1 MCDFMRRPTGAG
13 RAETTVRLQ
22 KDHLMSRMFRNLVFT
37 AHKWLGLHF
46 SLFFVFMF
54 LSGSVLLFADELEA
68 LFTPEILVGSIT
80 DSERVGFGTIFQSV
94 NKAVPGGTVFV
105 IAKRPAAGLADRSF
119 GTTASGKRII
129 AWTHPKDGRVLSIG
143 PNRSFHYYLKEL
155 HESLLVPKRIG
166 FVAVSATSIILLISV
181 LSGLITYRRF
191 WRGLFRLPSPS
202 LDKRNRK
209 GVLHRLIA
217 VWVTPFLLL
226 ISLTGIFF
234 LLGGLGFNGYV
245 PRPPEAQPREVAR
258 PAGFDG
264 ALIDRAEQAALE
276 QYPGFHAKT
285 VNIPDIRK
293 HAFRFGGAIG
303 QPTIFGATTIAVDPV
318 SLDVL
323 GIVTPADRR
332 GIARIAPIANALHFG
347 TWGGL
352 TSRIIWAVLGLASS
366 CLILAGIR
374 VYLARTAPGDGP
386 DVMASGWRQYLS
398 GLGKTKW
405 LYLAT
410 VLIVIAI
417 FVKKYII

>member
-1 MCDFMRRPTGAG
+1 
-13 RAETTVRLQ
+13 
-22 KDHLMSRMFRNLVFT
+22 MSRKFKNLVFT

-46 SLFFVFMF
+46 ALFFAFMF
-54 LSGSVLLFADELEA
+54 LSGSILLFSDEIEA
-68 LFTPEILVGSIT
+68 LFTPEILVGSINEN
-80 DSERVGFGTIFQSV
+80 ERVSFGTIFQSV
-94 NKAVPGGTVFV
+94 NKAIPGGTVFV
-105 IAKRPAAGLADRSF
+105 IAKRPAAGFADRSF

-129 AWTHPKDGRVLSIG
+129 AWTHPQDARVLKIG
-143 PNRSFHYYLKEL
+143 PNRSFHYFLKEL

-166 FVAVSATSIILLISV
+166 YLAVSATSIILLISLV
-181 LSGLITYRRF
+181 SGLITYRRF
-191 WRGLFRLPSPS
+191 WRGLFRLPNPS
-202 LDKRNRK
+202 MDKRNRQ

-245 PRPPEAQPREVAR
+245 PPPPEAQPREVAR

-264 ALIDRAEQAALE
+264 ALIDRAEQAALA
-276 QYPGFHAKT
+276 QYPDFHAKT
-285 VNIPDIRK
+285 VNIPGIRK

-303 QPTIFGATTIAVDPV
+303 QPTIFGASTIAVDPV

-323 GIVTPADRR
+323 GIITPADRR
-332 GIARIAPIANALHFG
+332 GNARISPVAHALHFG

-352 TSRIIWAVLGLASS
+352 TSRILWAVLGLASS
-366 CLILAGIR
+366 YLILAGIR
-374 VYLARTAPGDGP
+374 IYLARTAPGDGA
-386 DVMASGWRQYLS
+386 DVVVSGWRRYLS

-417 FVKKYII
+417 FVKEYVI